1 ERVGGGHHQLP
12 GGPLDGDDRVQASCL
27 LREDPDHF
35 GLEARELLLA
45 HQRLVELLGQ
55 ALQERGLADHVQ
67 VDQDPAESLC
77 APALSLE
84 GGREL
89 FLREQTALDKHL
101 TEELPP
107 ALALARAFH
116 RGHTS
121 GLPVLWGYAISSV
134 GHC

>member
-1 ERVGGGHHQLP
+1 G
-12 GGPLDGDDRVQASCL
+12 QASP
-27 LREDPDHF
+27 LRRADPDRC
-35 GLEARELLLA
+35 GLEARALLLA

-67 VDQDPAESLC
+67 LDQDPAESLR

-84 GGREL
+84 GSREL
-89 FLREQTALDKHL
+89 FLREQTALDQYL
-101 TEELPP
+101 PEELPP

-121 GLPVLWGYAISSV
+121 ALRVFRGHAISSV
-134 GHC
+134 DHRHGCAHTLHPRWSF